1 VSQVEETPVKEGEEL
16 GIDWERWADGRAWRL
31 KRKRDFPKMTVGRAR
46 NDAIEWAERMGK
58 VVHSIR
64 DRHMPEKYLW
74 VQFSDAEIRIGEP
87 CPSCG
92 SRRLLR
98 LHTKFARCPEC
109 SVQLMLS
116 SDPLDDEDGEEP
128 ADGKDVARLR
138 NLTSVQLTW
147 FERSDDGLEV
157 YRGYG
162 EEEGKPCLVIARFR
176 VEPDEE
182 LSPENAFDR
191 VEKVTRFPLQSLAG
205 LVDESLIRGQDGPG
219 THLILGD

>member
-1 VSQVEETPVKEGEEL
+1 L
-16 GIDWERWADGRAWRL
+16 
-31 KRKRDFPKMTVGRAR
+31 TVGRAR
-46 NDAIEWAERMGK
+46 NDAIEWAERAGK

-64 DRHMPEKYLW
+64 DRQLPEKYLW

-87 CPSCG
+87 CPACG

-109 SVQLMLS
+109 NVQLMLS
-116 SDPLDDEDGEEP
+116 SDPLDDEDGDEAP
-128 ADGKDVARLR
+128 DGKDVARLR

-147 FERSDDGLEV
+147 FEQSDDGLEV

-162 EEEGKPCLVIARFR
+162 EEEGKPCLVIAKFR

-182 LSPENAFDR
+182 LSPENAFAR

-205 LVDESLIRGQDGPG
+205 LVDDSLIRGQDGPG
-219 THLILGD
+219 KHLIL